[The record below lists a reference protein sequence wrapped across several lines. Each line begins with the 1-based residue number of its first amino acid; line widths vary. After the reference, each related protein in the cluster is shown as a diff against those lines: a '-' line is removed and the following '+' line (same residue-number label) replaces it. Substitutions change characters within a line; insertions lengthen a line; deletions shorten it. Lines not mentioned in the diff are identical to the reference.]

1 LIIYLFDP
9 KMVQDQS
16 IRNSALAKESN
27 IQALSGEDA
36 QGYEKKS
43 LDNSVTLGEK
53 SRAPPPESIVT
64 GDGALRLLAD
74 AGDLDDTDGTKR
86 RHLIRKID
94 LHIMPLIC
102 AVYFLQYLDKIA
114 IGYASVTGIKT
125 SANLHGNQF
134 NWVSSIFFFGQL
146 AFEFPTIRLMQA
158 FPLARYVAVNVVI
171 WGALLACLAACQSF
185 ASLMVCRALL
195 GCAEA
200 AIVPAWVVFTSQW
213 YRKKEQAFRVGVW
226 FSMCGFAQMFGGYVA
241 YGVAIHVG
249 RDPNAALR
257 GWQIIFL
264 ILGLLTVVVGIV
276 FFFILPDS
284 PMTAGFLSPTE
295 KALHAE
301 RLRHNEQGIGS
312 DVFKREQFYEAL
324 RDPNTWLYSFWVF
337 AANIPNSI
345 ATSMGNI
352 LVTGM
357 GYSSTQ
363 SLLLVTPLGAYEVVA
378 LIGLTYLS
386 MKTEQRLLWC
396 IAGHIPSIV
405 GAILMATTNK
415 VPALIGYYLSGSIPI
430 GWTTILGLTSTNIAG
445 STKKITVACI
455 QTICYTAAN
464 IISPQTFQSKDA
476 PRYLPAKISI
486 CIPYFLIT
494 VDLCVIRWVAIR
506 ENRRRDRKKEKLGD
520 AHVLEQNH
528 EFLDLTDR
536 QNQEFRYA
544 I

>member
-1 LIIYLFDP
+1 MTQDNP
-9 KMVQDQS
+9 QARPDKEVAVQQS
-16 IRNSALAKESN
+16 AAAPTRDEAN
-27 IQALSGEDA
+27 I
-36 QGYEKKS
+36 
-43 LDNSVTLGEK
+43 N
-53 SRAPPPESIVT
+53 
-64 GDGALRLLAD
+64 GDGALQLLA
-74 AGDLDDTDGTKR
+74 AAVTPIGDVDLEKSR
-86 RHLIRKID
+86 QLLRKID
-94 LHIMPLIC
+94 VYIMPLIC
-102 AVYFLQYLDKIA
+102 VVYFLQYLDKIA
-114 IGYASVTGIKT
+114 ISYASVTGLPQ
-125 SANLHGNQF
+125 SAHLHGNQF
-134 NWVSSIFFFGQL
+134 NWVSSIFYFGQL

-171 WGALLACLAACQSF
+171 WGALLACMAACKSF
-185 ASLMVCRALL
+185 AALMVCRTLL

-213 YRKKEQAFRVGVW
+213 YRKEEQAFRVGIW

-249 RDPNAALR
+249 SDPRASLR

-264 ILGLLTVVVGIV
+264 ILGLLTVVVGIL

-284 PMTAGFLSPTE
+284 PLTAGFLTPTE

-301 RLRHNEQGIGS
+301 RLRGNEQGIGS
-312 DVFKREQFYEAL
+312 KVFKKEQFYEAL

-352 LVTGM
+352 LVTGL
-357 GYSSTQ
+357 GYSPTE

-386 MKTEQRLLWC
+386 MKTNQRLFWC
-396 IAGHIPSIV
+396 ILGHIPSIV

-415 VPALIGYYLSGSIPI
+415 APALVGYYLSGGVPI

-455 QTICYTAAN
+455 QTIAYTVGN

-476 PRYLPAKISI
+476 PRYLPAKIAI
-486 CIPYFLIT
+486 CILYFLIT
-494 VDLCVIRWVAIR
+494 IDLCLIRWLAVR
-506 ENRRRDRKKEKLGD
+506 ENKRRDRRREELGEFY
-520 AHVLEQNH
+520 VVEQNH

-536 QNQEFRYA
+536 QNREFRYA
-544 I
+544 L